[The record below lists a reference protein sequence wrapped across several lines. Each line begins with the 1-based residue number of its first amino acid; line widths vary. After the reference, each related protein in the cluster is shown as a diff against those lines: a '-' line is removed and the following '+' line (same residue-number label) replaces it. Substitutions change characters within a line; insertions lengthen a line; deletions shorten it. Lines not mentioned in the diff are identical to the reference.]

1 MKSLVRKV
9 IYWPFSGTLLLLLFL
24 ILLIAIS
31 LLFAGFVG
39 YAFMKVGF
47 SPQVTAIIL
56 LATFAG
62 SYVNIPVF
70 KIKALVPMVRDEYV
84 SFFGL
89 IFKIPQINYEETFT
103 VVALNVGGALIPSMV
118 SIYLLWRIPKIIV
131 TALTGTIIV
140 ALVTYLFAKPVKG
153 LGIATPAFIP
163 PLTAATVAYVIP
175 SNFPAAIAYISG
187 VLGTLIG
194 ADLANLNKIPSLGA
208 KVASIGG
215 AGTFDGIFLSGVIAA
230 LLT

>member
-1 MKSLVRKV
+1 MGRRV
-9 IYWPFSGTLLLLLFL
+9 IYWPFSSSLLLLLFF

-39 YAFMKVGF
+39 YAFRKVGF
-47 SPQVTAIIL
+47 SPQVTALIL
-56 LATFAG
+56 LTTFAG

-70 KIKALVPMVRDEYV
+70 KIKAVAPIVRDEYV

-89 IFKIPQINYEETFT
+89 LFRIPQIDYEETLT
-103 VVALNVGGALIPSMV
+103 VVALNVGGALIPTVV
-118 SIYLLWRIPKIIV
+118 SIYLLWRIPEIAA

-140 ALVTYLFAKPVKG
+140 ALVTYLVAKPVKG

-163 PLTAATVAYVIP
+163 PVTAAAAAYVLP
-175 SNFPAAIAYISG
+175 SSFPAAIAYISG

-208 KVASIGG
+208 RVASIGG
-215 AGTFDGIFLSGVIAA
+215 AGTFDGIFLSGVIAV
-230 LLT
+230 LLI

>member
-1 MKSLVRKV
+1 
-9 IYWPFSGTLLLLLFL
+9 
-24 ILLIAIS
+24 
-31 LLFAGFVG
+31 
-39 YAFMKVGF
+39 
-47 SPQVTAIIL
+47 
-56 LATFAG
+56 
-62 SYVNIPVF
+62 
-70 KIKALVPMVRDEYV
+70 MVRDEYV

-175 SNFPAAIAYISG
+175 LNFPAAIAYISG